1 MKDIDLL
8 EYGSPFGLK
17 VDGELLQLQDPGSM
31 HYQAV
36 LSCLAVGLAPGTPDV
51 ALWKRKLIFE
61 RWCAAYDLPVFQDA
75 QRLAYLVD
83 HYRSA
88 ISYDLL
94 TYANQDLG
102 ALWRKRRWRT
112 LLDILDHLPSHSWYS
127 ATVSMDPEHA
137 KMVAASIAARKEAGE
152 DTKAAGPHLTTWTP
166 EASLLTSLIDAV
178 RNVFYTVAVTNGAKT
193 EAPQPAPR
201 PQSQLEIEIKRAEY
215 QRKKA
220 KHEALADRL
229 LPNRRKPEDPVH

>member
-8 EYGSPFGLK
+8 EYGTPFALR
-17 VDGELLQLQDPGSM
+17 VDGKLLQLQDPAGM

-36 LSCLAVGLAPGTPDV
+36 LSCLAVGIAPGTPDV
-51 ALWKRKLIFE
+51 ADWKRKMIFD

-88 ISYDLL
+88 ISYDLM

-102 ALWRKRRWRT
+102 DLWRRRRWRT
-112 LLDILDHLPSHSWYS
+112 LLDVLDHLPSHSWYN
-127 ATVSMDPEHA
+127 ATVSNDPEHA
-137 KMVAASIAARKEAGE
+137 KMVAASIAARKDAGE
-152 DTKAAGPHLTTWTP
+152 ETEKTGPHLTTWTP

-178 RNVFYTVAVTNGAKT
+178 RNVSYTVAATNGAKT
-193 EAPQPAPR
+193 EQPAPAPR
-201 PQSQLEIEIKRAEY
+201 PQTALEIAIKRAEY
-215 QRKKA
+215 ERRKA

-229 LPNRRKPEDPVH
+229 LPNRKKS